1 MRRTLRTFSS
11 VLIATGILLIADGA
25 VTLAWQ
31 EPLSWLYATIE
42 QNQLNNQLHQ
52 LDHAPPTP
60 NVARAL
66 AAMGDARER
75 IAFLARQ
82 LWVHAREGQAIGR
95 IQIPK
100 ISADYV
106 IVQGTQTD
114 TLKNG
119 PGHYPA
125 TPMPGMP
132 GTVAIAG
139 HRTTY
144 LAPFRHLDA
153 LRGADTITLRMPY
166 GIFTYDV
173 QSIAVVLPTDLAVLK
188 PQGYDRLVLSACT
201 PLYSA
206 SHRIIAFARLVETQP
221 AGAVVSV
228 PGASSAP
235 LFRPSSTQAAPLV
248 PLPPATTKAPPLH
261 ALPSS

>member
-11 VLIATGILLIADGA
+11 VLIATGVLLIADGA

-42 QNQLNNQLHQ
+42 QNQLNRQLHQ
-52 LDHAPPTP
+52 LDQAPPTP

-66 AAMGDARER
+66 AAMRDVRER

-82 LWVHAREGQAIGR
+82 LWAHAKEGQAIGR

-106 IVQGTQTD
+106 VVQGTQTD

-153 LRGADTITLRMPY
+153 LRRGDTITLQMPY
-166 GIFTYDV
+166 GTFTYHV
-173 QSIAVVLPTDLAVLK
+173 QSIAVVLPTDLAVLD

-221 AGAVVSV
+221 AGAVLSV

-235 LFRPSSTQAAPLV
+235 LFPLSAPQAAPLV
-248 PLPPATTKAPPLH
+248 PLPPALTKAPPLH